1 MDYSQAAYFPGSLP
15 YPFMGMPPLT
25 PSHSTSAPS
34 EDFNNTSPPELYS
47 EYTSTFEGYPPG
59 FNHGLLEHHH
69 SQHQQPAS
77 NVFHGP
83 PTPPNNNNTLHAHA
97 HAAQILNDGV
107 ILQQPPHLGAAGV
120 LPKEEVL
127 DEQPGSN
134 NRRGDSQS
142 AEEGDKLTPSQHKRK
157 AQNRAA
163 QRAFRERKE
172 RHVKELEAKLASMEA
187 ERQKT
192 TTENEKLK
200 RDLQKISTENQI
212 LRATTSL
219 SSPNGSGGG
228 GGGGQ
233 QPLMTGP
240 QEYKP
245 TDFFSTLLA
254 GHDNKSLNHR
264 IVVSESGERLYDAS
278 ATWEY
283 IINHDHYQNSRLDL
297 ADISNRLKGQAK
309 CDGQGPVFEER
320 AIREAIEYSM
330 ADGSDSLL

>member
-1 MDYSQAAYFPGSLP
+1 
-15 YPFMGMPPLT
+15 
-25 PSHSTSAPS
+25 
-34 EDFNNTSPPELYS
+34 
-47 EYTSTFEGYPPG
+47 
-59 FNHGLLEHHH
+59 
-69 SQHQQPAS
+69 
-77 NVFHGP
+77 
-83 PTPPNNNNTLHAHA
+83 
-97 HAAQILNDGV
+97 
-107 ILQQPPHLGAAGV
+107 
-120 LPKEEVL
+120 
-127 DEQPGSN
+127 
-134 NRRGDSQS
+134 
-142 AEEGDKLTPSQHKRK
+142 
-157 AQNRAA
+157 
-163 QRAFRERKE
+163 
-172 RHVKELEAKLASMEA
+172 MEA